1 MLWIGKAFQS
11 SHAGLPVLLEI
22 FANGKHHGLVR
33 PKPKALPQRQFSVGS
48 RTPADWGLELS
59 SAFCACWLAEINEK
73 AWPGRYGPEGLVIS
87 AGSASCLNTGEILPE
102 VLPYVVRHSLLQEV
116 SRTRGWAQVRKVPP
130 NLGRAGQPAII
141 KKCREPQLPTCEL
154 GTVSGRIGLPREL
167 RVGQT
172 LGHYRLVEQISTGG
186 MGVVYRAHD
195 EHLDREV
202 AVKVLASASVNDAA
216 ACRRFQNE
224 ALILS
229 KLNHPNIISIYDFD
243 AQDGIDFLVMEYVP
257 GQTLSARLERG
268 PLTQDEV
275 LHIGRQIAASV
286 KEAHDHGII
295 HRDLKPQ
302 NVLLTPKGQV
312 KVADFGL
319 AKLASPV
326 IDPAATTNVSRDLG
340 LIGTLPYMPPE
351 QLRGKPTDFRSD
363 IYSAGAVLYELAT
376 GRRAFPETLGPRLI
390 DSILHE
396 VPHPPSSLTRWVS
409 EAFETIVLKCLEK
422 EPERRYQSS
431 AELGVDLQHLSTS
444 TASLPAEIEN
454 NAKSKAEVCGETL
467 AQKYMFVNNATS
479 DSTCRVRSII

>member
-1 MLWIGKAFQS
+1 MAAKYFPRCCHMLVEAVGWSRGLRKTSGAYGAREKNAMNLRTKARQVTIVNNW
-11 SHAGLPVLLEI
+11 PDPELLLTRE
-22 FANGKHHGLVR
+22 
-33 PKPKALPQRQFSVGS
+33 S
-48 RTPADWGLELS
+48 RFDSPRVDFPHE
-59 SAFCACWLAEINEK
+59 
-73 AWPGRYGPEGLVIS
+73 VI
-87 AGSASCLNTGEILPE
+87 
-102 VLPYVVRHSLLQEV
+102 
-116 SRTRGWAQVRKVPP
+116 
-130 NLGRAGQPAII
+130 
-141 KKCREPQLPTCEL
+141 
-154 GTVSGRIGLPREL
+154 
-167 RVGQT
+167 VGQM
-172 LGHYRLVEQISTGG
+172 LGHYRLVEQISRGG

-195 EHLDREV
+195 EHLEREV
-202 AVKVLASASVNDAA
+202 AVKVLARASVNDAA

-390 DSILHE
+390 DSILH
-396 VPHPPSSLTRWVS
+396 RS
-409 EAFETIVLKCLEK
+409 E
-422 EPERRYQSS
+422 ERRV
-431 AELGVDLQHLSTS
+431 GKHG
-444 TASLPAEIEN
+444 N
-454 NAKSKAEVCGETL
+454 
-467 AQKYMFVNNATS
+467 
-479 DSTCRVRSII
+479 